1 MMLIT
6 PSLIFQWQNLL
17 KKDLVGSPM
26 NQPDNIFLFNHL
38 AKRWTWYCDCNLT
51 GKMGV
56 TNLIQTFTH
65 KGLRLVVFAW
75 GNSVSLVIFC
85 FCFCFCCCFLLLSLL
100 QPSHPNSTGNCTTV
114 DGKPI
119 DKIHSNGTHCTSG
132 LELTETQFNLLY
144 AIYAW
149 T

>member
-1 MMLIT
+1 
-6 PSLIFQWQNLL
+6 
-17 KKDLVGSPM
+17 
-26 NQPDNIFLFNHL
+26 
-38 AKRWTWYCDCNLT
+38 
-51 GKMGV
+51 MGV
-56 TNLIQTFTH
+56 TKFDLDFHTQRAKISGVCMRKYCFSGNFFF
-65 KGLRLVVFAW
+65 VF
-75 GNSVSLVIFC
+75 
-85 FCFCFCCCFLLLSLL
+85 LSLL

-132 LELTETQFNLLY
+132 LEMTETQFNLLY